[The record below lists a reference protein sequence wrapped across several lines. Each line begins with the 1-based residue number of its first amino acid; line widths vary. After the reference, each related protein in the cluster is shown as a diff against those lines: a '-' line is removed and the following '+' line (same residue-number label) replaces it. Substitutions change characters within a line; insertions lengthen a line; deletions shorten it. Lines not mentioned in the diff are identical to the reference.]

1 MHNNPEFW
9 QKLDQLLKTVDI
21 VIDRPK
27 NSAHP
32 RYPDFIYPVDYGY
45 LKGTVASDGNEIDIW
60 VGTDAHKEINGIL
73 CTVDPVKKDVETKI
87 VYACTEQEIE
97 TIYTTMNKILRAIF
111 IARQW

>member
-1 MHNNPEFW
+1 MKKNNSEFW
-9 QKLDQLLKTVDI
+9 QKLDQVLKASDI

-45 LKGTVASDGNEIDIW
+45 LQGTAASDGNEIDIW
-60 VGTDAHKEINGIL
+60 VGTAVTKEINGIL

-87 VYACTEQEIE
+87 VYACMQQEIE
-97 TIYTTMNKILRAIF
+97 TIYKIMNKVLRALY
-111 IARQW
+111 IAKE